1 MHSRFLANA
10 WTKKHAEISALN
22 HLAADLLTQVYC
34 YTDTFVFFC
43 AFHFS
48 RMQQT
53 PVVSLNGIFY
63 QWYWDSRE
71 KGEKSAKESYICMMK
86 KPENVSIVE
95 KKTI

>member
-1 MHSRFLANA
+1 MHSYKVF
-10 WTKKHAEISALN
+10 HAFSLSLYRMHKETCRNISSQTAIVL

-34 YTDTFVFFC
+34 YTDTFIFFC

-63 QWYWDSRE
+63 QCY
-71 KGEKSAKESYICMMK
+71 
-86 KPENVSIVE
+86 
-95 KKTI
+95 

>member
-1 MHSRFLANA
+1 
-10 WTKKHAEISALN
+10 
-22 HLAADLLTQVYC
+22 
-34 YTDTFVFFC
+34 
-43 AFHFS
+43 
-48 RMQQT
+48 MQQT

-71 KGEKSAKESYICMMK
+71 KGGKSAKESYICMMK